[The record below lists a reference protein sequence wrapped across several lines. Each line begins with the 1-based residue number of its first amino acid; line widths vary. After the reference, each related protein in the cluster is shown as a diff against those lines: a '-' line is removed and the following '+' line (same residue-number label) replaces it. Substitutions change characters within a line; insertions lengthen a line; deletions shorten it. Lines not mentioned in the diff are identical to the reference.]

1 METKQLNKRNAH
13 KAFRFLATVLTISG
27 LFSFALADESSAN
40 TAAGGTVSVPSSVD
54 AAAMLGSF
62 ICSLTGR

>member
-1 METKQLNKRNAH
+1 METKQLNKGNAH

-40 TAAGGTVSVPSSVD
+40 TAAS
-54 AAAMLGSF
+54 LWRSF
-62 ICSLTGR
+62 CMA